1 MSQLELNQGDNFKFG
16 VDVSRS
22 MEEKDCPG
30 GLSRIAYLK
39 EQTIAFAREASKY
52 DPDGIDVYTF
62 GATVKKYANITAD
75 RAADVIGGLQ
85 ANESATQ
92 THLLIQQAYDD
103 HKKEGHAQTVLFIAT
118 DGAPSDKD
126 AVRGIIRKIAS
137 EIKDE
142 HEFAISFLQVGND
155 AGIAQFLAELDDNLN
170 AKYDIVDVKRLD
182 QVNFLEAFDGALHD

>member
-1 MSQLELNQGDNFKFG
+1 
-16 VDVSRS
+16 
-22 MEEKDCPG
+22 
-30 GLSRIAYLK
+30 
-39 EQTIAFAREASKY
+39 
-52 DPDGIDVYTF
+52 
-62 GATVKKYANITAD
+62 
-75 RAADVIGGLQ
+75 LQ